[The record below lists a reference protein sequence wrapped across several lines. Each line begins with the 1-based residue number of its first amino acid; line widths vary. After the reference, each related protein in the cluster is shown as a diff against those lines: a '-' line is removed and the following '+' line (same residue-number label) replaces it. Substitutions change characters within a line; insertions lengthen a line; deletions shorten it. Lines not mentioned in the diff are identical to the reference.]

1 MGRVAH
7 QSRKI
12 TAAALAAAF
21 SVATLAAQAP
31 VFRVE
36 SKLVRL
42 IVSVKNSK
50 GEIVGSLEQHD
61 FKVFDTG
68 VPQAIQY
75 FEHHTELP
83 LSVSIL
89 IDTSGSTAK
98 ELAYEIESVRKF
110 LRALF
115 REGNPRDAA
124 ALYAFND
131 EVTQLASFTRRQDRL
146 DAALR
151 RISARSGTSIY
162 DAVYLAARE
171 IEGRD
176 GRHVMIVV
184 SDGGDTTSIES
195 FESARRAAQYSEI
208 TVYPI
213 LVLPITNDA
222 GRNVGGENALK
233 QLARDTGGRVFEPS
247 GSKELDR
254 AFAEI
259 LRDLRTQYLIGYRP
273 ANLPEDAPRFH
284 PVRVEVSRPDLRVS
298 TRSGYYSDTAGGR

>member
-1 MGRVAH
+1 MGRVAG
-7 QSRKI
+7 QGRKLGLL
-12 TAAALAAAF
+12 ALLAAA
-21 SVATLAAQAP
+21 TLASQEP

-50 GEIVGSLEQHD
+50 GELVGSLEKHD

-68 VPQAIQY
+68 VLQEIQY
-75 FEHHTELP
+75 FERHTELP

-89 IDTSGSTAK
+89 IDASASTAR
-98 ELAYEIESVRKF
+98 ELRYEIESVRKF

-115 REGNPRDAA
+115 REGNPQDAA
-124 ALYAFND
+124 ALYVFDD
-131 EVTQLASFTRRQDRL
+131 EVTQLTSFTRRQDRL

-151 RISARSGTSIY
+151 RISAGSGTSLY

-171 IEGRD
+171 IERRD
-176 GRHVMIVV
+176 GRHVLIVV
-184 SDGGDTTSIES
+184 SDGGDTTSVES
-195 FESARRAAQYSEI
+195 FESARRAVQYSEM

-213 LVLPITNDA
+213 LVIPIANDA
-222 GRNVGGENALK
+222 GRNVGGENAVK

-247 GSKELDR
+247 SSQELDR
-254 AFAEI
+254 AFTEI

-273 ANLPEDAPRFH
+273 SHLPEDAPRFH

-298 TRSGYYSDTAGGR
+298 TRSGYYSDTAAGK